1 MNRMSSNSTS
11 ANTSTGSA
19 GSTGSTLSRNL
30 PLILSSVLTAAFFIT
45 SFVLTSSA
53 LGSENTWEKIK
64 REVMT
69 KVWPLTIV
77 GTLCLF
83 ATSAIYILQDPNK
96 TMYFLLVLCCL
107 AVGLAYSALVISVIS
122 T

>member
-1 MNRMSSNSTS
+1 MDRMSSNNS
-11 ANTSTGSA
+11 ANTTVA
-19 GSTGSTLSRNL
+19 TLGNIPSSWTRYL
-30 PLILSSVLTAAFFIT
+30 PLILSSVLTVVFFVT
-45 SFVLTSSA
+45 SFILTSSA

-69 KVWPLTIV
+69 KVWPLTLV

-83 ATSAIYILQDPNK
+83 ITSALYILQDPHK

-107 AVGLAYSALVISVIS
+107 AVGLSYSALVISVIS
-122 T
+122 K

>member
-19 GSTGSTLSRNL
+19 GSTGSTISRNL

-83 ATSAIYILQDPNK
+83 VTSAIYILQDPNK

-107 AVGLAYSALVISVIS
+107 AVGLSYSALVISVIS
-122 T
+122 K

>member
-11 ANTSTGSA
+11 ANTSAGSA
-19 GSTGSTLSRNL
+19 GSTISRNL

-69 KVWPLTIV
+69 KVWPLTII

-83 ATSAIYILQDPNK
+83 ITSAIYILQDPNK

-107 AVGLAYSALVISVIS
+107 AVGLSYSALVISVIS
-122 T
+122 K

>member
-11 ANTSTGSA
+11 ANTSTGST

-30 PLILSSVLTAAFFIT
+30 PLILSSVVTAAFFIT

-83 ATSAIYILQDPNK
+83 VTSAIYILQDPNK
-96 TMYFLLVLCCL
+96 TMYFLLVLSCL

>member
-1 MNRMSSNSTS
+1 MSSNNAPANAS
-11 ANTSTGSA
+11 ANTTASSMT
-19 GSTGSTLSRNL
+19 RNL
-30 PLILSSVLTAAFFIT
+30 PLIISAVLTAGFFIT

-69 KVWPLTIV
+69 KVWPLTLI

-83 ATSAIYILQDPNK
+83 ITSAIYILQDPHK
-96 TMYFLLVLCCL
+96 TMYFLLVVCCL
-107 AVGLAYSALVISVIS
+107 ALGLSYSALVISVIS
-122 T
+122 R

>member
-11 ANTSTGSA
+11 ANTSAGSA

-83 ATSAIYILQDPNK
+83 ATSTIYILQDPNK